1 MAKADGAVAPVFSAH
16 RQAVGPADDGTGSV
30 QLAGA
35 VCQQRT
41 GSESVGVPGLLSYT
55 APHFRRFCLQRPGQG
70 NGFNGINRKMDS
82 AAVAGTPLG
91 TGNLLWVPADDP
103 PAAPIHIGDHVVII
117 F

>member
-1 MAKADGAVAPVFSAH
+1 
-16 RQAVGPADDGTGSV
+16 
-30 QLAGA
+30 
-35 VCQQRT
+35 
-41 GSESVGVPGLLSYT
+41 
-55 APHFRRFCLQRPGQG
+55 
-70 NGFNGINRKMDS
+70 MDS